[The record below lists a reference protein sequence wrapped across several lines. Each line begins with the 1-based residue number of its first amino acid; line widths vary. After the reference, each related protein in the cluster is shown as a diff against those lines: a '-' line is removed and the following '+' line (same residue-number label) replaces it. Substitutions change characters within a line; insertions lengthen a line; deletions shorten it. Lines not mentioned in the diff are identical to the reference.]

1 MLVAVFHRQY
11 LIKFKVCKESIQM
24 EEVINNF
31 TINFYAGEIEFDAG
45 GVAKITCEKTPEANI
60 VVDCCPNQVAIYVA
74 S

>member
-1 MLVAVFHRQY
+1 
-11 LIKFKVCKESIQM
+11 M